1 MFCFQLYAASE
12 EETQTQNDE
21 SEAEVSIG
29 TEIPDHEPMDEYQSP
44 DMLLDLNQTMEEE
57 PSTSLIR
64 FHVQDDSGKPLL
76 LIFLLP

>member
-12 EETQTQNDE
+12 EETQMQNDE